1 MNNYSALFVYWSTI
15 PVIYLKL
22 YSKEYAIYFKLK
34 KQLEICILRTNQL
47 WLVKHSWHFCRPNP
61 AVMIEEI
68 SQKNRQYLRVWNYR
82 FLQSLS

>member
-47 WLVKHSWHFCRPNP
+47 
-61 AVMIEEI
+61 
-68 SQKNRQYLRVWNYR
+68 
-82 FLQSLS
+82 